1 MWERPPCDYVKINY
15 DGSRR
20 QNMSTGGWIFRDAQG
35 FFLEFKWIPREDNKA
50 TDHLAKQ
57 FHNSQVS
64 FNSIF
69 YVPVS
74 ITQILHEDIS
84 SSL

>member
-20 QNMSTGGWIFRDAQG
+20 QNMSTGGWI
-35 FFLEFKWIPREDNKA
+35 PREDNKA
-50 TDHLAKQ
+50 ADHLAKQ

-74 ITQILHEDIS
+74 ITQILDEDIS